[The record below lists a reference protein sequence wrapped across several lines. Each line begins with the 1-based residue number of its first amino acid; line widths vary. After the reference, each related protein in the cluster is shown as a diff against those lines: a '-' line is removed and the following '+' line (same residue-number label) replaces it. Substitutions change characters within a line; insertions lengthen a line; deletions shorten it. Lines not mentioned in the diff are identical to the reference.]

1 MSLKDKWAQNIAGD
15 GEKSD
20 PGSAAAFPEPD
31 LPWAAA
37 PLSAVAFKAGAGTVP
52 KVVGSALLGANLSTW
67 GTNDMGPN
75 GNRLPATQRSGPG
88 HGKEDFETEAEGAP
102 PSLPLNN
109 EWVVTGR
116 PVVSVLSNSR
126 LFRNNW
132 KQNCNWNRIQRQ
144 LGTRMHRKL
153 TRPLPQTMARLMQDN
168 INDQSRYRQQ
178 KQSCKKVFL
187 GAKVQSDCDVRSTV
201 ICCHICWSSSVVIIK
216 FRLSTTVN
224 SDDQI

>member
-1 MSLKDKWAQNIAGD
+1 MSAKYRRRWWEIGPRFCHGLSRAG
-15 GEKSD
+15 
-20 PGSAAAFPEPD
+20 P
-31 LPWAAA
+31 AA
-37 PLSAVAFKAGAGTVP
+37 PLSAVAFKAGAETVP
-52 KVVGSALLGANLSTW
+52 KVVGSALLCANLSTW

-88 HGKEDFETEAEGAP
+88 HGREDFETETEEAP

-109 EWVVTGR
+109 ERVVTGR
-116 PVVSVLSNSR
+116 PAVSGLSHSR

-132 KQNCNWNRIQRQ
+132 KQNCNWNGIQRQ
-144 LGTRMHRKL
+144 LETRMRRKL
-153 TRPLPQTMARLMQDN
+153 TRPLPQTMARLMQDD

-178 KQSCKKVFL
+178 QQKQLSKKVFL
-187 GAKVQSDCDVRSTV
+187 GAKVQSDCDVRSA

-224 SDDQI
+224 TDDQI